1 MKCNLWAKERVM
13 KSLTL
18 CRIDVALRKR
28 KQDEMNAEQKL
39 NVN

>member
-1 MKCNLWAKERVM
+1 MQFVGQGKGDEIPH
-13 KSLTL
+13 LTWIWVVPL
-18 CRIDVALRKR
+18 EK